1 MKKSIGII
9 GGMGPLATA
18 DLFEKIIHATDAARD
33 QDFPHVIVDCNTDIP
48 DRTAAILSG
57 GEDPVPQLVRSAHA
71 LERAGAQVLAM
82 PCNTAHWFYD
92 ELCRH
97 TDLPVLHMLRLT
109 ADSLER
115 EGIGTVGLLATDG
128 TIRTG
133 IYETLLADRGIK
145 VVKPDAVGQRRVM
158 SAIYDGVKAGNLA
171 AIDIPALRQTLDAM
185 LEQGAERF
193 VLGCTELPIVFSQC
207 ALAYPVAD
215 PTQILAE
222 AAVAF
227 AGYPVKKLY

>member
-1 MKKSIGII
+1 MKKIIGII

-18 DLFEKIIHATDAARD
+18 DLFEKIIRATDAARD

-57 GEDPVPQLVRSAHA
+57 GEDPVPQLVRSARA
-71 LERAGAQVLAM
+71 LEAAGADVLVM

-92 ELCRH
+92 DLCLQIR
-97 TDLPVLHMLRLT
+97 LPVLHMLRLT
-109 ADSLER
+109 ADRLER
-115 EGIGTVGLLATDG
+115 EGVRAVGLLATDG

-133 IYETLLADRGIK
+133 IYEELLTGRGIR
-145 VVKPDAVGQRRVM
+145 VIKPDATGQRRVM

-171 AIDIPALRQTLDAM
+171 AIDVPALRRTLDAM
-185 LEQGAERF
+185 TAQGAERF
-193 VLGCTELPIVFSQC
+193 VLGCTELPIVFTRC
-207 ALAYPVAD
+207 DLPYPVAD

-222 AAVAF
+222 AAVSF
-227 AGYPVKKLY
+227 AGYPVKKM

>member
-1 MKKSIGII
+1 
-9 GGMGPLATA
+9 
-18 DLFEKIIHATDAARD
+18 
-33 QDFPHVIVDCNTDIP
+33 
-48 DRTAAILSG
+48 
-57 GEDPVPQLVRSAHA
+57 
-71 LERAGAQVLAM
+71 
-82 PCNTAHWFYD
+82 
-92 ELCRH
+92 
-97 TDLPVLHMLRLT
+97 
-109 ADSLER
+109 
-115 EGIGTVGLLATDG
+115 
-128 TIRTG
+128 
-133 IYETLLADRGIK
+133 
-145 VVKPDAVGQRRVM
+145 M

-207 ALAYPVAD
+207 ALEYSVAD

>member
-1 MKKSIGII
+1 
-9 GGMGPLATA
+9 
-18 DLFEKIIHATDAARD
+18 
-33 QDFPHVIVDCNTDIP
+33 
-48 DRTAAILSG
+48 
-57 GEDPVPQLVRSAHA
+57 
-71 LERAGAQVLAM
+71 M

-158 SAIYDGVKAGNLA
+158 SAIHDGVKAGNLA

-207 ALAYPVAD
+207 ALEYSVAD